1 MHVLAR
7 LCPGSLRWEASGGR
21 WRFEP
26 YRSISFMRAR
36 TRLATGDAAP
46 RGGDASSLLELME
59 QALADPSADL
69 DRLGRVAAI
78 YERALVREAEQA
90 FAAALIQ
97 MQRRLPVLDEL
108 GEVTDESGAVKSTYA
123 TWEDTLEV
131 IRPILFRHGFALS
144 FKPGVSA
151 RGEPVV
157 VGVLRHQA
165 GHKEEAELVL
175 PADLSGGKNPVQAV
189 GSSLS
194 YGQRYVTKLLLNLAS
209 RRRGEDDDGR
219 SAGESTGERD
229 AIVAI
234 NGLETEA
241 AFPAWKR
248 ANRLRLGE
256 LAPASFQRVIGCYNT
271 RLARI
276 RAQQAAAA

>member
-1 MHVLAR
+1 VLVLAR
-7 LCPGSLRWEASGGR
+7 PCPGSLRWKASPL
-21 WRFEP
+21 E
-26 YRSISFMRAR
+26 SVLMRAHTRR
-36 TRLATGDAAP
+36 TASDVARTGGAGAL
-46 RGGDASSLLELME
+46 SLFGLME
-59 QALADPSADL
+59 RTLADPSADL
-69 DRLGRVAAI
+69 DRLDRVAAI
-78 YERALVREAEQA
+78 YERALAREAEQA

-108 GEVTDESGAVKSTYA
+108 GEVTDESGEVRSTYA
-123 TWEDTLEV
+123 TWEDVVEV

-144 FKPGVSA
+144 FKPSVSP

-194 YGQRYVTKLLLNLAS
+194 YGQRYVAKLLLNLAS

-229 AIVAI
+229 AIVEI
-234 NGLETEA
+234 NGLDMEA
-241 AFPAWKR
+241 DFPAWKR
-248 ANRLRLGE
+248 ANRTKLGE
-256 LAPASFQRVIGCYNT
+256 LAPASFQRVIGCYNA
-271 RLARI
+271 RLAKI

>member
-1 MHVLAR
+1 
-7 LCPGSLRWEASGGR
+7 
-21 WRFEP
+21 
-26 YRSISFMRAR
+26 
-36 TRLATGDAAP
+36 
-46 RGGDASSLLELME
+46 
-59 QALADPSADL
+59 
-69 DRLGRVAAI
+69 
-78 YERALVREAEQA
+78 
-90 FAAALIQ
+90 

-123 TWEDTLEV
+123 SWEDTVET

-144 FKPGVSA
+144 FRPGLSA

-157 VGVLRHQA
+157 VGVLRHEA

-175 PADLSGGKNPVQAV
+175 PADVSGGKNPVQAV

-209 RRRGEDDDGR
+209 RKLEEDDDGR
-219 SAGESTGERD
+219 WPAEQAEQD
-229 AIVAI
+229 AIVEI
-234 NGLETEA
+234 NTLETEA

-248 ANRLRLGE
+248 ANRRRLGE

-276 RAQQAAAA
+276 RAQGAAAA

>member
-1 MHVLAR
+1 
-7 LCPGSLRWEASGGR
+7 
-21 WRFEP
+21 
-26 YRSISFMRAR
+26 MRAHARR
-36 TRLATGDAAP
+36 TASDVVRLGGPDAL
-46 RGGDASSLLELME
+46 SLFGLME
-59 QALADPSADL
+59 RTLADPSADL
-69 DRLGRVAAI
+69 DRLDRVAAL
-78 YERALVREAEQA
+78 YERALARAAEQK

-108 GEVTDESGAVKSTYA
+108 GEVTDETGAVKSTYA
-123 TWEDTLEV
+123 VWEDTVET

-144 FKPGVSA
+144 FRPGVSP

-157 VGVLRHQA
+157 VGVLRHEA

-175 PADLSGGKNPVQAV
+175 PADVSGGKNPVQAV

-194 YGQRYVTKLLLNLAS
+194 YGQRYVAKLLLNLTS

-229 AIVAI
+229 AIVEI

-271 RLARI
+271 RLARV
-276 RAQQAAAA
+276 RAATAA

>member
-1 MHVLAR
+1 MRV
-7 LCPGSLRWEASGGR
+7 
-21 WRFEP
+21 
-26 YRSISFMRAR
+26 RAR
-36 TRLATGDAAP
+36 RA
-46 RGGDASSLLELME
+46 GGDARGVAAGASLLELME
-59 QALADPSADL
+59 RSLADPSADL
-69 DRLGRVAAI
+69 DRLDRVAVI
-78 YERALVREAEQA
+78 YERALAREAEQA
-90 FAAALIQ
+90 FARALIR

-123 TWEDTLEV
+123 SWEDTVEV

-144 FKPGVSA
+144 FKPSVSA

-175 PADLSGGKNPVQAV
+175 PADVSGGKNPVQAV

-209 RRRGEDDDGR
+209 RRVEEDADGEI
-219 SAGESTGERD
+219 AGSVQAERD
-229 AIVAI
+229 AIVEI
-234 NGLETEA
+234 NALESEEH
-241 AFPAWKR
+241 FPAWKR
-248 ANRLRLGE
+248 TNRRRLGE

-271 RLARI
+271 RLARL
-276 RAQQAAAA
+276 RAQGAAAA